1 MADQLSEE
9 SLRHVEAGVATHRAV
24 VELSEQRRARLEHYE
39 QELKLLTIERDHLQM
54 EVHDA
59 HERMQVAQEVCEKA
73 IAARV
78 AYETL
83 VLVIARTLTEFVPPT
98 PPLNAHKPEEVER
111 ENKPTPPR
119 GVYGASRFSGNPP
132 ENGRG

>member
-24 VELSEQRRARLEHYE
+24 VELSEQRRARLEQYE
-39 QELKLLTIERDHLQM
+39 QELKLLTIERDHLQL

-59 HERMQVAQEVCEKA
+59 HGRMERAEEEAKRA
-73 IAARV
+73 LTARA

-83 VLVIARTLTEFVPPT
+83 VLVMARTLTEFVPPS
-98 PPLNAHKPEEVER
+98 PNLNAHRPEEVER
-111 ENKPTPPR
+111 ENKPVPPR
-119 GVYGASRFSGNPP
+119 GVYGASRFSGTTP